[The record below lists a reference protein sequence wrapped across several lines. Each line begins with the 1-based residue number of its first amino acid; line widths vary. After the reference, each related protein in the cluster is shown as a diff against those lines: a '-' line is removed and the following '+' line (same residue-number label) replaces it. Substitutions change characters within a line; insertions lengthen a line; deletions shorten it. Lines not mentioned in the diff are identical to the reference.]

1 MPASR
6 GGAVHA
12 AICGQLGR
20 VGTDL
25 LARLGPILPGSVPR
39 RRPPSPAARLR
50 GMAAGLLTAAL
61 AVAAHAM
68 AGGAVPPGAAVVLLT
83 VLAVTVGAVAATTD
97 RTADTPALLAL
108 LAVGQLSAHVVL
120 TAAGHTHCA
129 APAGP
134 PAAAMLAAHTVAL
147 VIGAALIAASDRL
160 CGAVSS
166 AMRAFVRE
174 LPRTLAT
181 GAAAAVTA
189 GDQPLRSVLL
199 LAASVSHRGPPVSP
213 AR

>member
-1 MPASR
+1 
-6 GGAVHA
+6 
-12 AICGQLGR
+12 
-20 VGTDL
+20 
-25 LARLGPILPGSVPR
+25 
-39 RRPPSPAARLR
+39 
-50 GMAAGLLTAAL
+50 MAAGLLTAAL

-129 APAGP
+129 APPAGP

-147 VIGAALIAASDRL
+147 VVGAALIAASDRL
-160 CGAVSS
+160 CRAVSS